1 MEKHDAVIFLSEAEN
16 IEEIE
21 VPKLTNNMIHFFVKK
36 ERGIII

>member
-21 VPKLTNNMIHFFVKK
+21 VAKLTNNMIHFLLKK
-36 ERGIII
+36 KGA